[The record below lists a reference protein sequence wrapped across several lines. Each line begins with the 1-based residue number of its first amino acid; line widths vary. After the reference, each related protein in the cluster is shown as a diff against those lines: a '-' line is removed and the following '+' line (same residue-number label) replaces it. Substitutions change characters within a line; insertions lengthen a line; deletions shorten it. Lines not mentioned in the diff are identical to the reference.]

1 MRRHPVRRASR
12 QKLKWVRMIAS
23 TATTTTPRYTSGWGT
38 VLKQDRRTRREDVA
52 RIAQVL
58 DQRYLR
64 RIIDDVADLDGSGD
78 GGSNGSKED

>member
-1 MRRHPVRRASR
+1 MGNGPEA
-12 QKLKWVRMIAS
+12 
-23 TATTTTPRYTSGWGT
+23 
-38 VLKQDRRTRREDVA
+38 DRRTKREDVA